1 MIGIYKTPSDRTQRL
16 TQYLKEKMSLVWIT
30 IEGKTMDGVS
40 ILKESGKEKITFSIP
55 MKESHDLVNT
65 IELSLPTSFGD

>member
-1 MIGIYKTPSDRTQRL
+1 MIGTYEAPSDRTQRL
-16 TQYLKEKMSLVWIT
+16 TQYLSNKMNLVSIA

-40 ILKESGKEKITFSIP
+40 VLSESGKEKITFSIP